1 MPKKGEQMMAA
12 ERITEQITM
21 VICEGGKYSSDIE
34 KTVSA
39 VRKSVVLDLIE
50 LAGEVREI
58 DEIILMTNQPDLAD
72 SAKKLG
78 AAISMDQEG
87 SAFHLGERLSELI
100 TGHKLHNVIY
110 FGGGAAPLINKEDL
124 TRMALAL
131 KETKNVVISNNFVS
145 SDFIAFTP
153 ATAINHIQLPDIDN
167 TLAKLLHQQAGL
179 RMELIESGLSTS
191 YDIDTLIDVMVLGVQ
206 QRTGA
211 RTRRTIRKLEFDFS
225 KLEKAKQILINPEA
239 EVLIYGRI
247 NPYPISYISRNA
259 KCRLRILM
267 EERGMRA
274 LGRLERQEVT
284 SLLGYMLKKG
294 SLEEFFNMISDLCDC
309 AFLDTRVLFAHLKM
323 DLSKWDR
330 FNSDLGYFDKIQNE
344 FAREFTMQAENARI
358 PIICGGNTLVNGG
371 IWALLDA
378 VNMEKLDLTS
388 DEKIHRIVVELGSP
402 IVGASLDTIINYLGI
417 RVKVVAT
424 SDAFNTRIDPP
435 LNQEIQAGQVLY
447 ILGSQKSV
455 NAFMEYVIGLTP

>member
-1 MPKKGEQMMAA
+1 MTTEKII
-12 ERITEQITM
+12 ERVSM
-21 VICEGGKYSSDIE
+21 VICEGGKHSSPIE

-58 DEIILMTNQPDLAD
+58 DEIFLMTNHIDLAA
-72 SAKKLG
+72 SAEKLG
-78 AAISMDQEG
+78 AVISMDEEDID
-87 SAFHLGERLSELI
+87 FHLGERLSELV
-100 TGHKLHNVIY
+100 GSHNLQNIIY

-153 ATAINHIQLPDIDN
+153 ATAINNIQLPAIDN
-167 TLAKLLHQQAGL
+167 TLAALLHQQAGL

-191 YDIDTLIDVMVLGVQ
+191 YDIDTLIDVMILGVQ
-206 QRTGA
+206 QRTGT
-211 RTRRTIRKLEFDFS
+211 RTRHTIRKLEFDFS
-225 KLEKAKQILINPEA
+225 KLEKAKEILLTPEK

-247 NPYPISYISRNA
+247 NAYPISYISRNA

-274 LGRLERQEVT
+274 LGRLERHEVT
-284 SLLGYMLKKG
+284 SLLGYLLENG
-294 SLEEFFNMISDLCDC
+294 SIEEFFNVISNLCDC
-309 AFLDTRVLFAHLKM
+309 AFLDTRVLFAHLKLS
-323 DLSKWDR
+323 LSKWDR
-330 FNSDLGYFDKIQNE
+330 FNSDLGYFDKIENQ
-344 FAREFTMQAENARI
+344 FVRDFTMQAENAGI

-378 VNMEKLDLTS
+378 ANMEKLDLTS

-402 IVGASLDTIINYLGI
+402 IVGSSLDTIINYMGI

-435 LNQEIQAGQVLY
+435 LKQEIQAGQVLY
-447 ILGSQKSV
+447 ILGSQRNV
-455 NAFMEYVIGLTP
+455 NVFMEYVSGLTP